1 MGILSNAQQMLWFA
15 VAQEYLW
22 YFQKCFMAVSNLEE
36 GSALHWNFMKE
47 LDGQK
52 NEPLSSLEI

>member
-1 MGILSNAQQMLWFA
+1 
-15 VAQEYLW
+15 
-22 YFQKCFMAVSNLEE
+22 MAVSNLEE
-36 GSALHWNFMKE
+36 GSALHLNFMKE